1 MEGKFKWV
9 ILQWKSSGS
18 FKMKFVHKA
27 LPNKSSEVTFSLN
40 LSNFKLLQ
48 GGTIRYSTAF
58 PCSSSKLNILIT
70 QFLKKNIKALDASWS
85 KWCSRTSS
93 LLLSKLFNRRRRTR
107 LQKIILIAKLI
118 FNLKKTSRKI
128 KRMVS
133 FLKVVWQ

>member
-9 ILQWKSSGS
+9 NLQWKSSGS

-58 PCSSSKLNILIT
+58 PCSTSKYNLPIAK
-70 QFLKKNIKALDASWS
+70 FLKKLLKPLTPIGVNDALERAPS
-85 KWCSRTSS
+85 C
-93 LLLSKLFNRRRRTR
+93 F
-107 LQKIILIAKLI
+107 Q
-118 FNLKKTSRKI
+118 
-128 KRMVS
+128 S
-133 FLKVVWQ
+133 FLTEEDAPGYKK